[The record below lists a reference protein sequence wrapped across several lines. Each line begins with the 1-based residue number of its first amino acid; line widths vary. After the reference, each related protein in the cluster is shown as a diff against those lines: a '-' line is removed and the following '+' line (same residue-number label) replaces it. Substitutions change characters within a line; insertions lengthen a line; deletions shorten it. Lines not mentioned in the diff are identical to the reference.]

1 MKTKLLFVDDEESL
15 LVFYRNVFAAESEVV
30 TATSAAEAFDI
41 LRQDDSFSVVTTDLN
56 MPEIDGLDF
65 LKKLK
70 ELSPHSVRMMLTGY
84 ASRDTAI
91 AAVNEADVFKLLT
104 KPISLS
110 ELKKAIRDAERKF
123 EIDRAERVLLENTVN
138 GSVSILVEVL
148 AMANPVVFGRAT
160 ERRRIATRICQAL
173 GITDTWEAETAAL
186 LGNIGMLS
194 LPQDVMSRITQGD
207 APLESDMAHIHNQ
220 VDVGA
225 NLVRQVPRLDCVAE
239 AIALQY
245 KNFDGSGY
253 PEDQRIHGTALP
265 LGARIL
271 RLINEQQILLSQGHE
286 GEQVLE
292 MLRGNTRH
300 FDGKVLAALETVNE
314 EDEEHHTITNVSLD
328 VLPEGAELAHDIYNI
343 DDVLLVRAGV
353 IVSDY
358 LLQRLRNFAHA
369 GLIADNAFVRQQ
381 NPSS

>member
-1 MKTKLLFVDDEESL
+1 MKTTLLFVDDEESL

-84 ASRDTAI
+84 ANKDTAI

-173 GITDTWEAETAAL
+173 GFADTWEAETAAL

-194 LPQDVMSRITQGD
+194 LPQDVMSRITQG
-207 APLESDMAHIHNQ
+207 APLEGDMAHIHNQ

-225 NLVRQVPRLDCVAE
+225 NLVRQVPRLDGVAE

-253 PEDQRIHGTALP
+253 PEHQRIHGTEIP

-271 RLINEQQILLSQGHE
+271 RIINEQQMLLSQGHE
-286 GEQVLE
+286 SAQVLE
-292 MLRGNTRH
+292 MLSANTSH

-314 EDEEHHTITNVSLD
+314 EDEEHQTITNVSLD

-358 LLQRLRNFAHA
+358 LLQRLRNFAHE
-369 GLIADNAFVRQQ
+369 GLIPDNAFVRRQSA
-381 NPSS
+381 SS